1 MNKEINQKI
10 NRLLIS
16 QGISHP
22 EIHWFVKCQ
31 FVTLF
36 IGICAVSGFG
46 NGYQVA
52 SFVTGGLLASFNL
65 SVLARLVPQLIWV
78 QKGAVF
84 ALLISFYFR
93 LIFTALILVVAL
105 VALKL
110 PAVILLAGLSTLVGT
125 LILGIGKY
133 IVTLKHEKEA

>member
-1 MNKEINQKI
+1 M
-10 NRLLIS
+10 
-16 QGISHP
+16 
-22 EIHWFVKCQ
+22 
-31 FVTLF
+31 
-36 IGICAVSGFG
+36 SGFG